1 MKAQVQIL
9 TFPHWIEL
17 LVSKDLSG
25 TLNLDLECPL
35 FEASWLTARGSPASR
50 AGFAALLGCY
60 AARRPGAG
68 QSRWCVQ
75 LCWWCISINGKIHA
89 EKKIKLNNSFTIFNY
104 VDLMIWCGSWVCLS
118 VFAAKLPNLKRDYL
132 GHFCIKW
139 HCSCVHMKA
148 ENLRIP
154 KLSLLLHLVDS
165 KPGLWAIKHD
175 RAFFLRHPV
184 LNNRTI
190 LLHLIYVP

>member
-35 FEASWLTARGSPASR
+35 FEASWLTARGSPTSR

-60 AARRPGAG
+60 AARQPGAG
-68 QSRWCVQ
+68 QR
-75 LCWWCISINGKIHA
+75 CISINGKIHA

-118 VFAAKLPNLKRDYL
+118 VFAAKLPSVKHNFLC
-132 GHFCIKW
+132 HSCIKW
-139 HCSCVHMKA
+139 HCSCAHMKA

-154 KLSLLLHLVDS
+154 KRSLLLHLVDS

-184 LNNRTI
+184 YIKDPINFFS
-190 LLHLIYVP
+190 P